1 MATLRASLLTLK
13 QSYKNNSHLCP
24 EGWKGMGGLVMGLFF
39 TLYLAEAKKSEKVEE
54 DDCS

>member
-13 QSYKNNSHLCP
+13 QSYQNNYHLCP